1 MCVIGFTKV
10 KNLILANWS
19 KKEQI
24 YKKPSIT
31 HFCITNAEHPL
42 NQRHNVNEDT
52 ENLNLEVSRKIRIF
66 LVT

>member
-19 KKEQI
+19 KKEQR
-24 YKKPSIT
+24 YKKPSTT

-42 NQRHNVNEDT
+42 NQRNNVNEDT
-52 ENLNLEVSRKIRIF
+52 ENLNLEVSRKIRVF
-66 LVT
+66 FSN